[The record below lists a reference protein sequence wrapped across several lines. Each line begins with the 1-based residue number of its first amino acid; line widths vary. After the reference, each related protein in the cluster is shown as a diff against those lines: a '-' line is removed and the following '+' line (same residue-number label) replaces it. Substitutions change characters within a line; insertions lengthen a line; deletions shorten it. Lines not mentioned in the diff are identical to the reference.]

1 VIRSLYQINPI
12 NLFDVYCLATEDEK
26 VELRKAVKLENKNKS
41 ELLQKYS
48 LHEKKTSQIE
58 IVKKYSPRKVSEAEI
73 ARFLNLSKDKKVTLL
88 KESGLK
94 QLRKLAEERNLGA
107 FVI

>member
-1 VIRSLYQINPI
+1 M
-12 NLFDVYCLATEDEK
+12 
-26 VELRKAVKLENKNKS
+26 
-41 ELLQKYS
+41 
-48 LHEKKTSQIE
+48 E
-58 IVKKYSPRKVSEAEI
+58 IVKKYSLGKGSESEI
-73 ARFLNLSKDKKVTLL
+73 AQFLNLSKEKEVIRL